1 MQILNTDEML
11 KIAKTE
17 TCYDMISFL
26 NGYSE
31 KYIDAQSFIVYLED
45 FINDIKKESE
55 EMGEEK
61 GEEKMLKKIK
71 KSIDNLK
78 NQ

>member
-1 MQILNTDEML
+1 MQLLNTDEMFE
-11 KIAKTE
+11 IAKSE
-17 TCYDMISFL
+17 ASYNMISFL
-26 NGYSE
+26 NMYSE
-31 KYIDAQSFIVYLED
+31 KYIDAQTFIVDLED

-55 EMGEEK
+55 EI
-61 GEEKMLKKIK
+61 GEEKMFKKIK